1 MSGEWFR
8 RFGPD
13 ARGASAA
20 RGAMRLVCF
29 PHAGGGASAFLRLS
43 REVPPGIE
51 VVAVQYPGRQDR
63 RHEEPLT
70 GIGLLADALAD
81 EVRRE
86 AAGPYAF
93 FGHSM
98 GAIVAHEV
106 ALRLAERGEP
116 GPERLFLSGRGAPST
131 VPYAHDR
138 LRTDADVLAMV
149 RKLGGTANAV
159 FDDPD
164 VLAMVMPT
172 LRADYRALGSYVW
185 TPRPALGVPF
195 TVLIGDADPVVPVT
209 AAAGWKEFTTA
220 RTDLEVFE
228 GGHFYLD
235 ARTKEVARVVTSA
248 LGLDGKRN
256 QAVAI

>member
-1 MSGEWFR
+1 MRSEWFR
-8 RFGPD
+8 SFVPD
-13 ARGASAA
+13 SQGTSATGRGL
-20 RGAMRLVCF
+20 RLICF

-43 REVPPGIE
+43 REVTPGIE
-51 VVAVQYPGRQDR
+51 VMAVQYPGRQDR
-63 RHEEPLT
+63 RNEEPPA

-81 EVRRE
+81 EIRRE
-86 AAGPYAF
+86 VTGRYAF

-106 ALRLAERGEP
+106 ALRLAEREEP

-131 VPYAHDR
+131 TPYAHDR

-149 RKLGGTANAV
+149 RRLGGTADVV

-185 TPRPALGVPF
+185 TPRPLLDIPF
-195 TVLIGDADPVVPVT
+195 TVLVGDADPVVPV
-209 AAAGWKEFTTA
+209 AAVAGWKEFTTA
-220 RTDLEVFE
+220 RTDMEVFE

-235 ARTKEVARVVTSA
+235 VRTKEVARVLTSA
-248 LGLDGKRN
+248 LGLDGERSP
-256 QAVAI
+256 AVAV

>member
-8 RFGPD
+8 RFVPD
-13 ARGASAA
+13 SPGASVSG
-20 RGAMRLVCF
+20 GALRLVCF

-43 REVPPGIE
+43 REVAPGIE
-51 VVAVQYPGRQDR
+51 LVAVQYPGRQDR
-63 RHEEPLT
+63 RHEEPHA
-70 GIGLLADALAD
+70 GIGPLADVLAD
-81 EVRRE
+81 EIRRE
-86 AAGPYAF
+86 VAGPYAF

-116 GPERLFLSGRGAPST
+116 GPRRLFLSGRGAPST
-131 VPYAHDR
+131 TPYASDR

-149 RKLGGTANAV
+149 RRLGGTAGAV

-185 TPRPALGVPF
+185 TPRPALDIPF
-195 TVLIGDADPVVPVT
+195 TVLIGDADPVVPVS
-209 AAAGWKEFTTA
+209 AAAGWKEFTTVG
-220 RTDLEVFE
+220 TDMEVFE

-235 ARTKEVARVVTSA
+235 VRTKEVARVVTSA
-248 LGLDGKRN
+248 LGRDGERSP
-256 QAVAI
+256 AATV